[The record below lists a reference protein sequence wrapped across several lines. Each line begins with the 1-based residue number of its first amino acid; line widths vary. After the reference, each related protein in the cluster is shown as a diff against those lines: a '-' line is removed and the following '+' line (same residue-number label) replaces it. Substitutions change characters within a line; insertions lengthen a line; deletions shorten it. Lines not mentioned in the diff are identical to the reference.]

1 MVSDDESC
9 APTEPEGD
17 EVPEMLRAPKKQL
30 QDDQDQHGARK
41 MTAVKA
47 VPAKRPAGVDAA
59 SVAGAA
65 PLSSQLAELAEL
77 KAKYEALL
85 EKVAAEQRHQSP
97 HPERPLFTPSPTPKV
112 PPPQPSVA
120 KASAHPMAPE
130 VVPVAP
136 SPTCAPKISPAAC
149 PTSASVASAARGP
162 TPSPTSGGDALKP
175 GEEALV
181 EQFDM
186 NHEDFNF
193 SS

>member
-17 EVPEMLRAPKKQL
+17 EVPETQRAPKKQL
-30 QDDQDQHGARK
+30 QDQHGAHK

-85 EKVAAEQRHQSP
+85 EKVAAGQRHQSP

-120 KASAHPMAPE
+120 KASAPPMAPE

-136 SPTCAPKISPAAC
+136 SPTCAPKRSPAAC
-149 PTSASVASAARGP
+149 PTSASGASAARDP
-162 TPSPTSGGDALKP
+162 TPSPTSGGAALKP
-175 GEEALV
+175 GEEELV
-181 EQFDM
+181 EQFNM